1 MTTGSGGWERDAG
14 GVGWG
19 GSRKA
24 EGCSHVPEQPL
35 PSKAGRPA
43 AGPDECPEM
52 EQEPW
57 E

>member
-57 E
+57 D